1 MCQGVICSMV
11 KWDTKS
17 VILVGVGSHSKLLA
31 DNRHKLKRLGWSE
44 GAKNQSVI
52 SIESDFQKGYGTYTV
67 ESGNPSVVELQ
78 RLARAYDKCAGSA
91 KRLIA
96 HVEKYGY
103 DAALENL
110 LNETAR
116 DDYHA
121 KVEALQDDY
130 DTKLNPV
137 ENDYNAKLK
146 ALQDDYDAK
155 AEALQ
160 DDCDAKLKT
169 LRDDYDAKLK
179 ALWLNLFRQEK
190 NRRF

>member
-1 MCQGVICSMV
+1 MCQGVICSLV

-31 DNRHKLKRLGWSE
+31 DNRHKLERLGWSE
-44 GAKNQSVI
+44 TTKNQVVI
-52 SIESDFQKGYGTYTV
+52 SIESDFRKDYGTYTV
-67 ESGNPSVVELQ
+67 ESGNPSVVDLQ
-78 RLARAYDKCAGSA
+78 SLARAYDKCAGSA

-103 DAALENL
+103 DVSLENL
-110 LNETAR
+110 LNETAQ
-116 DDYHA
+116 DDYDAKVEALQDDSNA

-130 DTKLNPV
+130 
-137 ENDYNAKLK
+137 
-146 ALQDDYDAK
+146 
-155 AEALQ
+155 
-160 DDCDAKLKT
+160 DAKLKT

-179 ALWLNLFRQEK
+179 ALRDDYNAKLKALWLNLFKQEK